1 MDTVTI
7 RFIDNQGG
15 GYADDMTVR
24 AGITVAEVFAE
35 KKGTGCDPS
44 SYSIRLNNA
53 QCRGSDVLQDGD
65 IVSITPLDLKA
76 F

>member
-7 RFIDNQGG
+7 RYIDNQGG

-24 AGITVAEVFAE
+24 KGTTVAEVFAE
-35 KKGTGCDPS
+35 KKGTGCNPES
-44 SYSIRLNNA
+44 HNIQLNNA

-65 IVSITPLDLKA
+65 MVSVTALDLKA